1 MDLNK
6 LVRVHIK
13 IRDAR
18 AKLSEEFKASDAE
31 LKANQERIEG
41 ELLRTLQ
48 EQSVDSMR
56 TEAGTFYRQEE
67 IKPSASD
74 WDAFYKWIA
83 ENDAFD
89 ALERRVK
96 KDFVKAY
103 MADHE
108 GGLPPGI
115 SVHREYVARVR
126 RA

>member
-18 AKLSEEFKASDAE
+18 TKLSEEFKASDAE
-31 LKANQERIEG
+31 LKASQERIEG

-67 IKPSASD
+67 IKPSAYD

-103 MADHE
+103 MADQE